1 MVGFLEPMDKKQ
13 CFREGNKIFAKS
25 RRLWNHLAEWEME
38 RDNLLSVLYTG
49 GEAWSEEK
57 TLEWKKKGK

>member
-1 MVGFLEPMDKKQ
+1 MVRFLEPEDKKHVP
-13 CFREGNKIFAKS
+13 EKESKIFAKS
-25 RRLWNHLAEWEME
+25 RHLWNHLAEWEMG
-38 RDNLLSVLYTG
+38 RDDLLSVLYTG